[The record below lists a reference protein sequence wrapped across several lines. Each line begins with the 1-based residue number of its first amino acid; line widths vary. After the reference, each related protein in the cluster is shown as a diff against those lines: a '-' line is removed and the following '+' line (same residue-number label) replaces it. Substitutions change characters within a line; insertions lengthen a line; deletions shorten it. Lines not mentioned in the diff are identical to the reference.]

1 MINLRISLTLLL
13 LVAAT
18 NQVAAQPT
26 PYTVPRT
33 EYGHPD
39 FRGVWATEFLTMLE
53 RPPGVEGLVASPEMA
68 QGLVAAIKGMLA
80 GATVID
86 PDVYLHDIS
95 VLTKVKGEYRTSIIV
110 DPEDGRL
117 PFTQAGL
124 DLVAWTFKRDN
135 TMFDNSAQ
143 RPVVERCMES
153 LGFPPMRSLPY
164 FVPRQIFQNRDHL
177 VMVTED
183 AAGLRIIRLEG
194 EPPPDPVR
202 SIEGYSIGHWE
213 GDTLVVRTT
222 NLRAEDPAR
231 FVAIGRPLLHSR
243 DTKIEERFTRVS
255 ETELFY
261 RYTVEDDELYT
272 QPWAGEFSMDRLDTP
287 NYEYACH
294 EGNYSLP
301 HSLSGGRAE
310 EARRAE
316 AESGSE

>member
-1 MINLRISLTLLL
+1 
-13 LVAAT
+13 
-18 NQVAAQPT
+18 
-26 PYTVPRT
+26 
-33 EYGHPD
+33 
-39 FRGVWATEFLTMLE
+39 
-53 RPPGVEGLVASPEMA
+53 
-68 QGLVAAIKGMLA
+68 
-80 GATVID
+80 
-86 PDVYLHDIS
+86 
-95 VLTKVKGEYRTSIIV
+95 
-110 DPEDGRL
+110 
-117 PFTQAGL
+117 
-124 DLVAWTFKRDN
+124 
-135 TMFDNSAQ
+135 
-143 RPVVERCMES
+143 
-153 LGFPPMRSLPY
+153 MRSLPY

-194 EPPPDPVR
+194 EPPPDSVR
-202 SIEGYSIGHWE
+202 SIEGFSIGHWE

-231 FVAIGRPLLHSR
+231 FGIGRPLLHSP

-272 QPWAGEFSMDRLDTP
+272 QPWAGEFSMDRWETP

-301 HSLSGGRAE
+301 HSLSGGRAV